1 MLFFLAIIASGVTNQ
16 QQNNMAAILNDEG
29 AQF

>member
-1 MLFFLAIIASGVTNQ
+1 MLFFLAIIASGVANQ
-16 QQNNMAAILNDEG
+16 QQNNMAAILNDEE